1 MGSPPGCNTYETFLG
16 NINQTTGG
24 KSYNTRENKCNWL
37 YTANFWYNEGT
48 QINCLQATGLNC
60 GAEGELCCP
69 HQPLVTPT
77 GSHAI
82 SDTSKANSRL
92 RGSRVSQPKQNPWQ
106 APGYSPLADP
116 CGILGGWNYP
126 SPEDYIAG
134 PLHHGNMT
142 SQVNGQVPPPGLK
155 PRPGTFG
162 THAFLASDSLQP
174 AAVWQ
179 AGNTAEISWS
189 LLANHGGGYQYRL
202 CPKGKLAE
210 GEDCFQRMPLDFA
223 NETGWIQ
230 WSNGTRKAFAQTRVA
245 EGVKPPSSTWT
256 LNPVPECKMS
266 QNGHCKPTFD
276 EPVPGVFGE
285 GSAYAQCQTEYLSSG
300 SVCSKDRFAELL
312 DLYNFTVVD
321 AVKVPEGLTGDFVL
335 SWRWD
340 SGTTPQVWS
349 NCASVKIE

>member
-1 MGSPPGCNTYETFLG
+1 MAVLAQTLFLLGLPSGTSHALLRQPTSAYLYGEHWQNEEDMCSPPGCNTYETFLR
-16 NINQTTGG
+16 NINQTTAG

-106 APGYSPLADP
+106 APGYSPIADP

-162 THAFLASDSLQP
+162 THAYLASDSLQP

-179 AGNTAEISWS
+179 AGNMAEISWS
-189 LLANHGGGYQYRL
+189 LLANRRGGYRYRL
-202 CPKGKLAE
+202 CPKA
-210 GEDCFQRMPLDFA
+210 
-223 NETGWIQ
+223 
-230 WSNGTRKAFAQTRVA
+230 
-245 EGVKPPSSTWT
+245 
-256 LNPVPECKMS
+256 
-266 QNGHCKPTFD
+266 
-276 EPVPGVFGE
+276 
-285 GSAYAQCQTEYLSSG
+285 
-300 SVCSKDRFAELL
+300 
-312 DLYNFTVVD
+312 
-321 AVKVPEGLTGDFVL
+321 
-335 SWRWD
+335 
-340 SGTTPQVWS
+340 
-349 NCASVKIE
+349 